1 MKKIIFIFVAAFAAL
16 FASASEYRVL
26 VLGDIHFENA
36 KYHVYPG
43 VKYPTKYS
51 KAYDNMWQK
60 AMPELFTASAKLL
73 NKDVPFVVQLGDF
86 TQGYLALM
94 QNR

>member
-1 MKKIIFIFVAAFAAL
+1 MNMKKIIFIFVAAFAAL

-43 VKYPTKYS
+43 VIAWKKR
-51 KAYDNMWQK
+51 
-60 AMPELFTASAKLL
+60 SAHC
-73 NKDVPFVVQLGDF
+73 VFLGF
-86 TQGYLALM
+86 
-94 QNR
+94 NSS